1 MPLEPDGDQLETFIE
16 GMFRHCGA
24 RGSVSLR
31 AFYEF
36 DSKKPFRITNVGL
49 AGGLKF
55 LMSAAIDDA
64 RRAAQDPKPVVFC
77 PPIAVFDAG
86 IKGRAREEDILEAP
100 ALSVELDQKPYA
112 ALADL
117 ERLIGPATLVVR
129 SGGKWTDPASGE
141 AQDRLHAH
149 WRLVRPAR
157 GASIK
162 TLKRA
167 RRLATALV
175 GGDPSNVPA
184 CHPIRWPG
192 GWHRK
197 AAPRLC
203 EIIDLGHLDD
213 EIDLDQA
220 LAKLESAV
228 KTPESGA
235 AQAAAKDGPL
245 DWELAF
251 GRILS
256 GEEYHPTLAPLAA
269 SFAYAGLQEPLA
281 DYILDC
287 LLKNSRPPDSERL
300 RRRDAELA
308 KLPETVRSAYAK
320 FASDNQQAPGGQ
332 AEQAL
337 GLDVWDAGDV
347 AAPPRPRAWLLG
359 TVFCRTFLSSLIAE
373 GGAGKTAVRYP
384 QYLSL
389 TTGRELTGEHVFQRC
404 RVLIVSLEDDAEEL
418 DRRIFAARLHYGINA
433 EDVKEWLFLAAPGAS
448 AGKLMTLDRKGR
460 PVRDTLAPSLEAVI
474 ISRAVDLVALDP
486 FVKAHGVTENDNKM
500 IDEVAQILTDLAAK
514 HNIAVDIPHHVSKGA
529 SDPGNANRGR
539 GASAAKDAARLVYTL
554 TAMTAEEAG
563 AFGVPEEERR
573 SFVRMDSAKVNIAPP
588 MATARWFR
596 LVGVPLGNATEL
608 YPNGDEVQ
616 TVEPWSR
623 PQTWEG
629 LDAGPLNRIL
639 DAIDAGLADDE
650 RYSDDNH
657 AKDRAAWKILQRHAP
672 TKTDVQCREIV
683 KQWLKN
689 GVLVRE
695 PYDSKNSR
703 KKGLIGLF
711 VVNAKRPGTRSDA

>member
-1 MPLEPDGDQLETFIE
+1 MPLEPDGDQLKIFIE
-16 GMFRHCGA
+16 GMFRHCRA

-36 DSKKPFRITNVGL
+36 DSKKPFRITNVPL
-49 AGGLKF
+49 KGGLKF
-55 LMSAAIDDA
+55 LTEAAIDDA
-64 RRAAQDPKPVVFC
+64 RRAAQNAKAVVLC
-77 PPIAVFDAG
+77 PPIAVFDESG
-86 IKGRAREEDILEAP
+86 NGRAREEDILEAP
-100 ALSVELDQKPYA
+100 ALSVELDQKPRA
-112 ALADL
+112 ALASL
-117 ERLIGPATLVVR
+117 EAVIGPATPIVR
-129 SGGKWTDPASGE
+129 SGGQWTDPASGE
-141 AQDRLHAH
+141 TQDRLHAH
-149 WRLVRPAR
+149 WRLKEPAR
-157 GASIK
+157 GAAVK
-162 TLKRA
+162 TKLKRA

-175 GGDPSNVPA
+175 GADPSNVPA

-192 GWHRK
+192 SWHRK

-213 EIDLDQA
+213 EIDLDHA

-235 AQAAAKDGPL
+235 DHAAVKDGPL
-245 DWELAF
+245 DWAAAF

-308 KLPETVRSAYAK
+308 KLPETIRSAYAK
-320 FASDNQQAPGGQ
+320 FAPDNQQAPSGAAGQ

-337 GLDVWDAGDV
+337 GLKVWDAGDV

-373 GGAGKTAVRYP
+373 GGAGKTAVRYA

-389 TTGRELTGEHVFQRC
+389 TTARPLTGEHVFQRC

-418 DRRIFAARLHYGINA
+418 DRRIFAARLHYGISA
-433 EDVKEWLFLAAPGAS
+433 EEVKGWLFLAAPGAS

-460 PVRDTLAPSLEAVI
+460 PVRDALAPSLEAVI
-474 ISRAVDLVALDP
+474 VGRAVDLVALDP
-486 FVKAHGVTENDNKM
+486 FVKAHGVAENDNKM

-554 TAMTAEEAG
+554 TAMTAEEAS

-588 MATARWFR
+588 MAKARWFR
-596 LVGVPLGNATEL
+596 LVGVPLGNGTDL

-616 TVEPWSR
+616 TVEPWS
-623 PQTWEG
+623 PPETWEG
-629 LDAGPLNRIL
+629 LDIATLNRIL
-639 DAIDAGLADDE
+639 DTIAAGLPNGE
-650 RYSDDNH
+650 RYSDENA
-657 AKDRAAWKILQRHAP
+657 AKTRAAWRAAQQHAAG
-672 TKTDVQCREIV
+672 KTEAQCREMIR
-683 KQWLKN
+683 QWVKN
-689 GVLVRE
+689 GVLTTDT
-695 PYDSKNSR
+695 DS
-703 KKGLIGLF
+703 G
-711 VVNAKRPGTRSDA
+711 